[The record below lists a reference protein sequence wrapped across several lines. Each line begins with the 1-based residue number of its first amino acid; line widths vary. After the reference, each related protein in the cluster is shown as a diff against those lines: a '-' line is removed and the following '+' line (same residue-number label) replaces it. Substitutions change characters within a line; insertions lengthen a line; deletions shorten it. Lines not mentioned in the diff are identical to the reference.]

1 MYTKTV
7 KRATWQISR
16 KYALVVRQVFD
27 VRGDLYE
34 TLVEV
39 RGKALRD
46 VLKEILKEAEDIRLN
61 EIPAVITPQMLY
73 HCAPQLRVQLETE
86 RGAEM
91 ENDDLTFEI

>member
-1 MYTKTV
+1 MYTKTA
-7 KRATWQISR
+7 KRATWQISS

-27 VRGDLYE
+27 AHGDLFE

-61 EIPAVITPQMLY
+61 ETPAVVSFCPLIY
-73 HCAPQLRVQLETE
+73 ASCCY
-86 RGAEM
+86 
-91 ENDDLTFEI
+91 